1 MKDPVEVLL
10 EDDHDSLG
18 KLLAEL
24 DGELATQN
32 VPRAFELLDLFWARL
47 AVHIRAE
54 NLHLFPALA
63 NASASLFSG
72 KGSLPTSEDAH
83 NVILQ
88 LRSDHDFFMKEL
100 ANMMKTA
107 REVHADAQAA
117 GKCCEDFRK
126 RLTAIAKRLEAHNLL
141 EEEQVYTWP
150 ALIFEEKTVAKLR
163 ERLQHE
169 LENLPPRISE
179 SH

>member
-1 MKDPVEVLL
+1 MKDPVEGLL

-24 DGELATQN
+24 DSELAAEN
-32 VPRAFELLDLFWARL
+32 IPHAFELLDLFWARL

-63 NASASLFSG
+63 NAAASLFSG
-72 KGSLPTSEDAH
+72 KGKLPTSEDAH
-83 NVILQ
+83 NILLQ

-100 ANMMKTA
+100 ASMMKTA
-107 REVHADAQAA
+107 RKIQVGAEPAEKHS
-117 GKCCEDFRK
+117 EEFRK
-126 RLTAIAKRLEAHNLL
+126 RLTAIRKRLEAHNVL

-150 ALIFEEKTVAKLR
+150 ALLFDEQTVVKLG
-163 ERLQHE
+163 ERLQRE